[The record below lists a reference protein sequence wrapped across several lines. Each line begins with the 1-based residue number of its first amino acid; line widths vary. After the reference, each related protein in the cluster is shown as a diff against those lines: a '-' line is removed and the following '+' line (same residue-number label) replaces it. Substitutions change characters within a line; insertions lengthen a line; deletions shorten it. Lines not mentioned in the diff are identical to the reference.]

1 MNATT
6 YLEIISTWAT
16 KPIGVGFFGAKG
28 LNPFRSDLSEFVNEY
43 MGGGKN
49 TCSLRT
55 YFVGSF

>member
-1 MNATT
+1 MQPHI
-6 YLEIISTWAT
+6 L
-16 KPIGVGFFGAKG
+16 KLLVHGHLLPIGVGFFGAKG
-28 LNPFRSDLSEFVNEY
+28 LNPFRCDLSEFVNEY